1 MRVIESANKPVRG
14 SEIAAVTGLTRKSVE
29 DALVEEY
36 PTVLAEAA
44 KLYEEDPAK
53 AAEYLTNYTVEKQEK
68 ALADC
73 DTMYDELTWY
83 MIANTSTL
91 RYNSSRGEF
100 NTWNN
105 FVPSLAAE

>member
-1 MRVIESANKPVRG
+1 M
-14 SEIAAVTGLTRKSVE
+14 
-29 DALVEEY
+29 
-36 PTVLAEAA
+36 LAEAA
-44 KLYEEDPAK
+44 KLYEEDPEK

-83 MIANTSTL
+83 MITNTSTQ
-91 RYNSSRGEF
+91 RYNSSRSEF

-105 FVPSLAAE
+105 FVPSLAEAE